1 MRETFLENLNL
12 NKMYKEFIL
21 TKRYSIAFN
30 RFPKTAKNPPYH
42 EAYITGYHR
51 KTDEIN
57 GFTTHFFVLGRFRVM
72 WYVKHKNPTGTF
84 CG

>member
-1 MRETFLENLNL
+1 
-12 NKMYKEFIL
+12 MYKEFKL
-21 TKRYSIAFN
+21 TKRYSIAVN
-30 RFPKTAKNPPYH
+30 RFPKTAKNTH

-51 KTDEIN
+51 NTDEIN
-57 GFTTHFFVLGRFRVM
+57 GFNTHFFVLGRFRVM